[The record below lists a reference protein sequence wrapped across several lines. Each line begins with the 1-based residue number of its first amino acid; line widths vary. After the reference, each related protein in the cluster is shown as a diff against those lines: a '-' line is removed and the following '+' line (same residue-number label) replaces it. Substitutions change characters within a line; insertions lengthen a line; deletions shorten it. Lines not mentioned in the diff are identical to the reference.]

1 MIDLVGRTRRF
12 ALRCLKAADALP
24 HNAGARTISSQLA
37 RSGTSTAANYR
48 AAQVARSKAEFC
60 AKLQIALEEADET
73 QFWLGL
79 AAEAEYLPVAMLQD
93 LTQEAAELTAILVA
107 SLKAARRNK

>member
-1 MIDLVGRTRRF
+1 MVDLVGRTRRF

-24 HNAGARTISSQLA
+24 RNAGARAISSQLA

-79 AAEAEYLPVAMLQD
+79 AAEAEYLPAAMLQG